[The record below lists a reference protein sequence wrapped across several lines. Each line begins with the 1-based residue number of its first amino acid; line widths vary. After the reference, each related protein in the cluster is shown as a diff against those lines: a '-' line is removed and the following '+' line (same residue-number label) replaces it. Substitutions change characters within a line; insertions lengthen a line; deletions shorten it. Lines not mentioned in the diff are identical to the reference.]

1 MKDFSDVTIG
11 SVGDITITL
20 KDLLFEIKT
29 DLDHNVFEK
38 VVHNVI
44 LGNIAQEL
52 GVSVSDQELQT
63 AVDKF
68 RMEKGLISAEE
79 TNEWLRE
86 NAFTIEDFEQKLE
99 YDLLK
104 EKVRAQ
110 VATPEA
116 CNKYFA
122 ENMLLFEQAKIAQV
136 VVNDQGLAEEIK
148 LQLDEGEA
156 EFADLASK
164 YSTDPGTRDKGGY
177 AGMVVRNDLP
187 DEVEVLVFADDAA
200 GLIGPVKA
208 GGGYYIVKVL
218 EPKKAAP
225 ESEETKEVV
234 GTLLFDE
241 YMMEKALGM
250 ETKLNFIP

>member
-11 SVGDITITL
+11 SVGDTPITL

-29 DLDHNVFEK
+29 NLDENVFEK
-38 VVHNVI
+38 VVHNVM
-44 LGNIAQEL
+44 LGNIAKEV
-52 GVSVSDQELQT
+52 GVAVSDQELQD
-63 AVDKF
+63 AADKF

-86 NAFTIEDFEQKLE
+86 NGFTVEDFEQKLE

-104 EKVRAQ
+104 GKIQAQ
-110 VATPEA
+110 IATPEA

-122 ENMLLFEQAKIAQV
+122 ENMLMFEQVKIAQI
-136 VVNDQGLAEEIK
+136 VVNDKGLAEEIK
-148 LQLDEGEA
+148 LQLEEGEA

-177 AGMVVRNDLP
+177 AGKVVRADLP
-187 DEVEVLVFADDAA
+187 GEAEVAVFADGAA

-208 GGGYYIVKVL
+208 GDKYYIVKIL
-218 EPKKAAP
+218 EPKKADP
-225 ESEETKEVV
+225 ESEENKAVIETM
-234 GTLLFDE
+234 LFDE
-241 YMMEKALGM
+241 YVMEKALDM
-250 ETKLNFIP
+250 VTKLDFVP